1 MEQDLKTLQKKEAIE
16 RLKILQ
22 DKFELMETVTKE
34 FKKDNTV
41 YYSEYVNH
49 NFQAVL
55 YWISNEEKYVNIV
68 KEVEEEKNILV
79 YHAILTPTIYGT
91 RLSLLYVSDTKD
103 EWQSEKSEL
112 QEGFPLAY
120 CINLA
125 DPEMAEFGGIQIGCS
140 MGGIRQLA

>member
-1 MEQDLKTLQKKEAIE
+1 MEQDLRDLQKTEAIE

-34 FKKDNTV
+34 FKKDNVV

-49 NFQAVL
+49 NFQAIL
-55 YWISNEEKYVNIV
+55 YWVTNEEKYVNII
-68 KEVEEEKNILV
+68 KEVEEQKNILV
-79 YHAILTPTIYGT
+79 YHAILTPTINGT
-91 RLSLLYVSDTKD
+91 RLTLLYVSQYQD
-103 EWQSEKSEL
+103 EWQNDRDEL
-112 QEGFPLAY
+112 QEGLPVAY

-125 DPEMAEFGGIQIGCS
+125 DPQMAEFGGIQIKGA

>member
-1 MEQDLKTLQKKEAIE
+1 MEQDLRQLQKTEAIE

-34 FKKDNTV
+34 FEKEDTI

-49 NFQAVL
+49 NFQAIL
-55 YWISNEEKYVNIV
+55 YWVTNEKKYVNLI

-79 YHAILTPTIYGT
+79 YHAILTPTIDGT
-91 RLSLLYVSDTKD
+91 KLTLLYVSQQRN
-103 EWQSEKSEL
+103 EWQKERTEL
-112 QEGFPLAY
+112 QQGYPLAY

-125 DPEMAEFGGIQIGCS
+125 DPQMAEFGGIQITGS